1 MEWKNVTKHFTEEER
16 QYNGKY
22 LEIDEVYDDVVEV
35 SLFSAKDDI
44 YEIYISFGIICG
56 IIYVEKENAHNLHE
70 EIKEVLANEYRINK
84 EPTDEFIN
92 RFSNKYE
99 ISIPDDLFFDAKNLF
114 DLF

>member
-44 YEIYISFGIICG
+44 YEIYISFGIE
-56 IIYVEKENAHNLHE
+56 IIFRLAGSNEGFSYVVDKTPFK
-70 EIKEVLANEYRINK
+70 I
-84 EPTDEFIN
+84 
-92 RFSNKYE
+92 
-99 ISIPDDLFFDAKNLF
+99 
-114 DLF
+114 